1 MGLWLGS
8 CAAGRMVRVD
18 PPPDKW
24 QGSPIV
30 FSHPI
35 WLHGAEEAQ
44 GTFSAFATTFVGL
57 ES

>member
-1 MGLWLGS
+1 
-8 CAAGRMVRVD
+8 MVRVD

-30 FSHPI
+30 FSRPI
-35 WLHGAEEAQ
+35 WLHGAEEAK